1 MDTTHK
7 DAAGS
12 DDSDWDDLYGETTQS
27 NANGSNAVVAESG
40 GFDAIRTDEA
50 IFPPAGAVIESRRQS
65 AEDTLALNVTGA
77 ITETVQPTG
86 TSTGATGPELLPL
99 DAGAE
104 SAADSTAHITAD
116 IATHSIADSAAHSTP
131 APSVDATITQDGS
144 DTNVDNN
151 RSAVAAKNDATITHP
166 TEQLSE
172 TTSQPPNPKRI
183 KLDSTDVEDDV
194 GPAGVG
200 GVAQVLDHLRRSSTI
215 SEKSFRGKGNENS
228 LTGPNEDSHD
238 VQAVNSGPSLADATG
253 ETAPDSDPESSSDS
267 SDSDSDSD
275 SEASDTEGGS
285 AMNHEEMAK
294 MLMREEGEDGDRSGG
309 GPPRTANEKAEVIP
323 PKPQINITEDTKV
336 TLLGQVM
343 HFAESR
349 LVIAGTPGM
358 AFDKIPSIEAPLC
371 NAARKV
377 IGAINDVMGTTANPF
392 FLIII
397 SEDELDTLGLQPGAQ
412 IFSVDAH
419 TTFEN
424 VAEMKAKKYTDASN
438 INDEEAGDDEL
449 EFSDDEVE
457 QEYKRMNKASKK
469 DGKGKLSREDFTRNA
484 GPAGPDGYGN
494 RRGRG
499 RGGPRNRGNDRGGR
513 GGRGGYDNNRY
524 VDGGF
529 RRYAPS
535 SDDVPNWNHDVNYG
549 DETRRPTSPPAD
561 GYTPLKRPDNLSE
574 MMRTG
579 GPVRNNARGNG
590 NARVRPYDN
599 NRGRG
604 DNDRGGRGSSNNYG
618 APAARVP
625 HPLPQAPPLAAQ
637 HQPYPIYNPNAY
649 AGYTAPATANSYTA
663 PAAPYSYAAPG
674 TNNTYTAPTTNTA
687 YAAPGTAAPTSHA
700 PVYQQPA
707 YNAQAYAQYQAQQA
721 AYAAQ
726 PQAYQFNGQTYQYG
740 AGGAYNPNY
749 TAGQYGQ
756 QGGQQK

>member
-1 MDTTHK
+1 MDTTHR

-12 DDSDWDDLYGETTQS
+12 DDSDWDDLYGETIQS
-27 NANGSNAVVAESG
+27 NVNGSNAVVAQSG
-40 GFDAIRTDEA
+40 DFDVIRTDEA
-50 IFPPAGAVIESRRQS
+50 NFPPAGAPI
-65 AEDTLALNVTGA
+65 
-77 ITETVQPTG
+77 G
-86 TSTGATGPELLPL
+86 TSTGATGPGSLPL
-99 DAGAE
+99 AAGAE
-104 SAADSTAHITAD
+104 IVADSTAHITAD
-116 IATHSIADSAAHSTP
+116 IATHSIADSAAHSTH

-151 RSAVAAKNDATITHP
+151 RSAVAAKNDVTITLP

-194 GPAGVG
+194 GPVGVR
-200 GVAQVLDHLRRSSTI
+200 GVAQVLEHLRRSSTI
-215 SEKSFRGKGNENS
+215 SEESFRGTGNEKP
-228 LTGPNEDSHD
+228 LTGPNENS
-238 VQAVNSGPSLADATG
+238 QAVEIHKDDTLSADPTG

-275 SEASDTEGGS
+275 SEASDAEAGS
-285 AMNHEEMAK
+285 AMTHEEMAK

-343 HFAESR
+343 HTAESR

-469 DGKGKLSREDFTRNA
+469 DGKGKLSREDFTRNV
-484 GPAGPDGYGN
+484 GPAGPDGYAN

-499 RGGPRNRGNDRGGR
+499 GRGPRNRGNDRGGR

-524 VDGGF
+524 DDGGF

-535 SDDVPNWNHDVNYG
+535 SDDVPTWNHDVNYG
-549 DETRRPTSPPAD
+549 DENGRPTSPPAD

-579 GPVRNNARGNG
+579 GPVRNNARGND

-604 DNDRGGRGSSNNYG
+604 NNDRGGRGSNNNYG
-618 APAARVP
+618 APAA
-625 HPLPQAPPLAAQ
+625 
-637 HQPYPIYNPNAY
+637 PYPIYNPNAY
-649 AGYTAPATANSYTA
+649 ASYTAPATT
-663 PAAPYSYAAPG
+663 
-674 TNNTYTAPTTNTA
+674 NTYTAPGTTNTYMA
-687 YAAPGTAAPTSHA
+687 PNTNTTYNAPDTATSASYAQA
-700 PVYQQPA
+700 YQQPA
-707 YNAQAYAQYQAQQA
+707 YNAQAYTPAASYAQYSQQYQAQQA
-721 AYAAQ
+721 AHAAQ
-726 PQAYQFNGQTYQYG
+726 QPQTYQFNGQTY
-740 AGGAYNPNY
+740 NPTTQATEGSETEEY
-749 TAGQYGQ
+749 
-756 QGGQQK
+756 GGQWR

>member
-27 NANGSNAVVAESG
+27 NVNRSNAVVAQRG
-40 GFDAIRTDEA
+40 DFDVIRTDEA
-50 IFPPAGAVIESRRQS
+50 IFPPAGAVIELRRQS
-65 AEDTLALNVTGA
+65 AEDAPALNVTDAVVG
-77 ITETVQPTG
+77 TVQPIG
-86 TSTGATGPELLPL
+86 TSTGATGPGSLPL
-99 DAGAE
+99 AAGAE
-104 SAADSTAHITAD
+104 IVADSTAHITAD
-116 IATHSIADSAAHSTP
+116 IATHSIADSAAHSTH

-172 TTSQPPNPKRI
+172 TTAQPPSPKRMKFDI
-183 KLDSTDVEDDV
+183 TDVEDDV
-194 GPAGVG
+194 GPLGVG
-200 GVAQVLDHLRRSSTI
+200 GVAQVLEHLRRSSTI
-215 SEKSFRGKGNENS
+215 SEESFRGTGSENS
-228 LTGPNEDSHD
+228 LTGPNENP
-238 VQAVNSGPSLADATG
+238 QAVEIHQDDTLSADPTG
-253 ETAPDSDPESSSDS
+253 ETAPDSDPESSSGS

-275 SEASDTEGGS
+275 SEASDAETGS

-294 MLMREEGEDGDRSGG
+294 MLMREEGEDGDRGGG

-323 PKPQINITEDTKV
+323 PKPQISITEDTKV

-469 DGKGKLSREDFTRNA
+469 DGKGKLSREDFTRNV
-484 GPAGPDGYGN
+484 GPAGPDGYAS

-499 RGGPRNRGNDRGGR
+499 GRGPRTRGNDRGGR

-524 VDGGF
+524 DDGGF

-535 SDDVPNWNHDVNYG
+535 NDDVPTWNHDVNYG
-549 DETRRPTSPPAD
+549 DENGRPTSPPAD

-604 DNDRGGRGSSNNYG
+604 NNDRGGRGSNNNYG

-637 HQPYPIYNPNAY
+637 PQSYPIYNPNAY

-663 PAAPYSYAAPG
+663 PAALYSYAAPG

-687 YAAPGTAAPTSHA
+687 YAAPGTAAPTSYT

-707 YNAQAYAQYQAQQA
+707 YNAQAYAQYSQAYQAQQ
-721 AYAAQ
+721 
-726 PQAYQFNGQTYQYG
+726 PQTYQFNGQTYQYG
-740 AGGAYNPNY
+740 QGAYNPNF
-749 TAGQYGQ
+749 TGGQWGQ
-756 QGGQQK
+756 GQQK